1 MGTDEARMIFE
12 QIKQTCRSQHRVG
25 DNAIKY
31 GRSVYVCK
39 KCLKPVVLDANG
51 SYRCPECNLWRNIQ
65 QREWQESEQAIDF
78 RKVEQ

>member
-1 MGTDEARMIFE
+1 MTDDTRMLFE
-12 QIKQTCRSQHRVG
+12 QIKKKVRSQHRVG

-51 SYRCPECNLWRNIQ
+51 SYRCLECNMRRNIQ

-78 RKVEQ
+78 RKVEE